1 MGTEAGKVL
10 IYELDYVSC
19 FAIIRLAVIKNPGV
33 VLLKTRDNAS
43 EDNIQGW
50 KIGHERVQ

>member
-10 IYELDYVSC
+10 IYELDYAPC

-43 EDNIQGW
+43 EENMQGW
-50 KIGHERVQ
+50 KIGHERV